1 MKTLAQVTP
10 TPEQLAI
17 ISLPRAGV
25 QLIRGAAGIK
35 QFCNISALQFRG
47 DCIDRSLAKPYS

>member
-35 QFCNISALQFRG
+35 QFCNISAL
-47 DCIDRSLAKPYS
+47 